1 MQWAMRLICLVL
13 YAGAGLC
20 ANAGDL
26 AGLDT
31 GAMKKLSLARAALP
45 DAVFTTEEGREAR
58 LSDFRGQP
66 MLVNFW
72 ATWCAPCRQEMPSL
86 DALQAAFAK
95 TPFKVMTIA
104 TGRSPAAAI
113 DRFFAETGV
122 SHLPRHR
129 DPDMRLA
136 RAMGVLGLPVSVLID
151 AEGQEVG
158 RLIGDAD
165 WSSPEAHALV
175 TRLLP

>member
-1 MQWAMRLICLVL
+1 MQWAMRLICVVL
-13 YAGAGLC
+13 YAGAGLS

-26 AGLDT
+26 TGLNT
-31 GAMKKLSLARAALP
+31 GALKKLSLAEAEVPEAA
-45 DAVFTTEEGREAR
+45 FTTADGREAR

-72 ATWCAPCRQEMPSL
+72 ATWCAPCREEMPSL
-86 DALQAAFAK
+86 DRLQAAFAD

-104 TGRSPAAAI
+104 TGRSPAPAI

-136 RAMGVLGLPVSVLID
+136 RAMGVLGLPVSVVID
-151 AEGQEVG
+151 AEGREVG

-175 TRLLP
+175 ARLLP